1 MNEFSTRDN
10 QLPGKGVFLL
20 SALICILLA
29 GVGFFRPPDISA
41 EIVDRVVAFINN
53 EAITQSEFR
62 DYLRDVKKVTPDI
75 TETEAIETLINKK
88 LILMQARKLRI
99 KGASDDEVIRKY
111 ISIKI
116 RAFVKVTEDDTRTFY
131 EQNLKRFRGVSFQ
144 QIKDEIER
152 LLIERR
158 VNRALKKYIEELRR
172 KAYIRVN
179 LRGL

>member
-1 MNEFSTRDN
+1 M
-10 QLPGKGVFLL
+10 
-20 SALICILLA
+20 
-29 GVGFFRPPDISA
+29 
-41 EIVDRVVAFINN
+41 
-53 EAITQSEFR
+53 
-62 DYLRDVKKVTPDI
+62 
-75 TETEAIETLINKK
+75 
-88 LILMQARKLRI
+88 
-99 KGASDDEVIRKY
+99 IRKY